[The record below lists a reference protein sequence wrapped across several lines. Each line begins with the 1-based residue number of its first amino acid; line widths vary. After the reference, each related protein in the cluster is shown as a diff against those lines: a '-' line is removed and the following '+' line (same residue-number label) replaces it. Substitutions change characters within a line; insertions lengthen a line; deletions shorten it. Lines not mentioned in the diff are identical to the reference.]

1 VNIDNIIE
9 LVVNGKWY
17 IIYLF
22 PIFAVIFLCLR
33 KITFTIQKKRQSWLY
48 FCEIYYISLS
58 LTMIFTKLQ
67 TDAFWLWES
76 SEDLD
81 TILNRFFLCYA
92 IYQIFVIV
100 KRKLDSSANSD
111 SYQSLKN
118 LLNHLIICK
127 ESNMENEYLKLIQLF
142 EDKAIKDKPTML
154 NPLCLD
160 TFNQMKEYDFNDKN
174 LLFALRTNSERLDHA
189 IQTESFSWVE
199 SFLLNFS
206 K

>member
-1 VNIDNIIE
+1 MNIDNIIE
-9 LVVNGKWY
+9 LIVNGKWY

-22 PIFAVIFLCLR
+22 PIFAVIFLCL
-33 KITFTIQKKRQSWLY
+33 KKVTFSIQKKRQSWLY

-92 IYQIFVIV
+92 IYQIFVLV

-118 LLNHLIICK
+118 LINQLIICK
-127 ESNMENEYLKLIQLF
+127 ESNIEIEYLKLIQAY
-142 EDKAIKDKPTML
+142 EDEVIIKKSTML
-154 NPLCLD
+154 NPKCLD
-160 TFNQMKEYDFNDKN
+160 SFNQVKIYDFNDEN
-174 LLFALRTNSERLDHA
+174 LLFALRINSERLDHA